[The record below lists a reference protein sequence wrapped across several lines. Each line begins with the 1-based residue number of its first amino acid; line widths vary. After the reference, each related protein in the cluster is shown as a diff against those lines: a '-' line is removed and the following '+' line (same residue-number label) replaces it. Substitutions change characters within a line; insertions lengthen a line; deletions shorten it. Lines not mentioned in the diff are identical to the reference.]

1 MVFGPGAGA
10 TATAPAVEPGA
21 IPPAPPGGQN
31 VPVVPPVTPPP
42 AGAAELSSAK
52 AAALQEVQRAIGE
65 VKEAQKS
72 GDFARYGQALKGLDD
87 AMTKFT
93 QAR

>member
-1 MVFGPGAGA
+1 M
-10 TATAPAVEPGA
+10 
-21 IPPAPPGGQN
+21 
-31 VPVVPPVTPPP
+31 VPPVTPPP
-42 AGAAELSSAK
+42 TGSAELSSAK

>member
-1 MVFGPGAGA
+1 M
-10 TATAPAVEPGA
+10 
-21 IPPAPPGGQN
+21 
-31 VPVVPPVTPPP
+31 
-42 AGAAELSSAK
+42 
-52 AAALQEVQRAIGE
+52 
-65 VKEAQKS
+65 KEAQKS